1 MIILVFHFI
10 SFLRAFSIFF
20 SVRLSSAEV
29 ASSRTNISGFFRNN
43 LAIDILCFSPPE
55 SLSPLS
61 QITVL
66 IPSFKSN
73 TNSAS
78 ADFRAV
84 SISFFVA
91 LGFANLRF
99 SSIERLKRLLS

>member
-1 MIILVFHFI
+1 M

-20 SVRLSSAEV
+20 SVRLSRAEV
-29 ASSRTNISGFFRNN
+29 ASSSTSISGFFRKS
-43 LAIDILCFSPPE
+43 LAMDILCFSPPE
-55 SLSPLS
+55 SLSHLS

-66 IPSFKSN
+66 IPSLRSN

-78 ADFRAV
+78 AFLSAC
-84 SISFFVA
+84 SMSFFVA
-91 LGFANLRF
+91 LGFANFRF